1 MRRIRV
7 ANEFFIDSNV
17 FLYAVSPH
25 TAKAER
31 AIELLRMKPTI
42 SVQVLN
48 EFVNVS
54 RKKLKLD
61 WLDVEKGLAAAKSL
75 CSVVAIDLET
85 QMRSVELSQ
94 ANRIGRHEPRP
105 AHWPCHHPKS
115 VCGGIGGHLTRSAS
129 RQPSI
134 RCSSPGPSPTQKV
147 HGHIPPA
154 SLSRISAGSS
164 PSCQEWSWPC
174 LNPCSRHGG

>member
-94 ANRIGRHEPRP
+94 ANRIGIYDANIIAAAELAGCDVLYTEDMSHGQR
-105 AHWPCHHPKS
+105 
-115 VCGGIGGHLTRSAS
+115 IGRVTI
-129 RQPSI
+129 Q
-134 RCSSPGPSPTQKV
+134 
-147 HGHIPPA
+147 
-154 SLSRISAGSS
+154 
-164 PSCQEWSWPC
+164 
-174 LNPCSRHGG
+174 NPFVAA